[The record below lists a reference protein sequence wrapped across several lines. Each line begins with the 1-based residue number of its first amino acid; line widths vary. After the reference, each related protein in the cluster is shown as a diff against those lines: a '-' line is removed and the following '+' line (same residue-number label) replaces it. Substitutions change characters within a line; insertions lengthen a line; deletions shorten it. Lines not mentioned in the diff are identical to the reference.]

1 MKNMNDKTKK
11 WLTVAGCLAL
21 CAVLVVLI
29 GQQFIT
35 SKPVDTAL
43 PPQGSEVSNVTVDPK
58 VPDGTEKEKE
68 VTVIPPDT
76 SQPTNIDNGAV
87 SSGTEQTIQ
96 GDASKP
102 EYAEEQLKDTTQ
114 KPNGEKVTEQDKPV
128 DHDKVEKPKDTRK
141 TTASRR
147 AAKPRTVRFMCRVSG
162 GLPIMAVAVKV
173 LLAKVMVTS
182 INRSATWIKQYI
194 RIKVRLKYTV
204 PFYFANRRTE

>member
-35 SKPVDTAL
+35 PKPVDTAL

-102 EYAEEQLKDTTQ
+102 EYAEEQLKDPTQ

-128 DHDKVEKPKDTRK
+128 DHDKVEKPKDTPK
-141 TTASRR
+141 NDSQPQGGET
-147 AAKPRTVRFMCRVSG
+147 KDGKIYVPGFGWIIDNGGGGQCTVGESDG
-162 GLPIMAVAVKV
+162 D
-173 LLAKVMVTS
+173 
-182 INRSATWIKQYI
+182 INKQ
-194 RIKVRLKYTV
+194 VGSMD
-204 PFYFANRRTE
+204 